1 VKRPT
6 IVAGLTAGA
15 AGLLGLAWFALYL
28 AQPMLGFAD
37 TDDPALGV
45 RFVRAY
51 PEVFTATGTLL
62 ILTSIVLTVAVKS
75 LAATR
80 PQERGS
86 WGVKAASAF
95 GLFAA
100 FSFLVFGALRIA
112 AVGPL
117 LHMASLDAAWGETAY
132 LVVQMAG
139 VQGVLGVGMLALAV
153 WAVGLSLVGLRT
165 RIIPLAICVL
175 GIIPAI
181 HVAGRLVGHLN
192 VLPDGAWLLLIASIP
207 GTLVWCLLLG
217 IGLSLRGLRMA
228 DERATEGS
236 GPTAP
241 SVTGFMPSGGAI
253 PD

>member
-1 VKRPT
+1 VERPT
-6 IVAGLTAGA
+6 IVAGLAAGA

-75 LAATR
+75 LGATR

-86 WGVKAASAF
+86 WGVQAASAF

-100 FSFLVFGALRIA
+100 FSFLLFGALRIA

-117 LHMASLDAAWGETAY
+117 LHMASLNAAWGETAY
-132 LVVQMAG
+132 LVIQMAG

-192 VLPDGAWLLLIASIP
+192 VLPDGAWFLLIASIP

-228 DERATEGS
+228 DVAATEAS
-236 GPTAP
+236 SLSVPSAVVAP
-241 SVTGFMPSGGAI
+241 GE
-253 PD
+253 